1 MDVDVI
7 DERVVLCD
15 IFVFFSF
22 FLVLSHFVSAYHL
35 QMIKGSDFGIG
46 LLNLNDSVPHVFRL

>member
-22 FLVLSHFVSAYHL
+22 FLFLAILF
-35 QMIKGSDFGIG
+35 
-46 LLNLNDSVPHVFRL
+46 LLIIYK